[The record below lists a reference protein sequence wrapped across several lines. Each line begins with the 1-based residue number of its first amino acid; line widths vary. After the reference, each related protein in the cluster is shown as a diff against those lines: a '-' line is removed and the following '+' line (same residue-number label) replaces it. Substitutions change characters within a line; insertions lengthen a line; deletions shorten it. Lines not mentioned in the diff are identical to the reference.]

1 MEAIEILKYI
11 QERASGVGQAPNY
24 THKDFY
30 DEMVKMYRE
39 QLKELESKNKK

>member
-1 MEAIEILKYI
+1 MEAIEILKFI

-24 THKDFY
+24 THEDFY

-39 QLKELESKNKK
+39 ELKKLQNKK